1 MNQIHSGVRDPK
13 RWEGDGA
20 RVETRELTLLV
31 CNGTDLLD
39 LAVQRGHKLGIA
51 ANAGEVGGYAARGG
65 NAGFCCV

>member
-1 MNQIHSGVRDPK
+1 MNQTYSGVWDQK

-39 LAVQRGHKLGIA
+39 LAVQRGHELGIA
-51 ANAGEVGGYAARGG
+51 ADTGEVGGYAARGG
-65 NAGFCCV
+65 DAGFCCV